1 MRNETQLHNPIRGLH
16 LTFSFAAL
24 VLFSHPLPAAENLA
38 PRAAV
43 SANSQYNH
51 RYAPKWAVDGVI
63 PEEASQSRDLDHAWC
78 VRKEKSGDQG
88 WFRLEWKE
96 PVTVAEV
103 VYFGRTSW
111 FMNECWKEYAL
122 FVDDGA
128 KPVVEGTFE
137 MRHGPQ
143 KITLPEPRRVRSLKL
158 VFKNSY
164 GGFNPGAAEIAVFDA
179 PPSTDELVRRFG
191 RCCAAGEAHL
201 PPYLRGLGIDRPDP
215 EKLGAL
221 IGRLTELHG
230 AEYADADEH
239 AAAFAKIGGDDVE
252 ALAELQRE
260 VLLHDVDK
268 LIAVK
273 RYEITASHVYT
284 YHYEGQ
290 RNGGGIYLID
300 PHHPGAKPVELV
312 ASPDGQILDCDLSYD
327 AKRVLFSMRRGS
339 APGYHIYVVN
349 TDGTGLAQLTDGP
362 WHDYNACWLPDGGI
376 AFLSSREPQFAYCW
390 HAPVGIL
397 HRMEA
402 DGSGVQKLS
411 ANYLNDFTPY
421 VLEDG
426 RIIYSRWEYVD
437 RPAIPIQSLWTVA
450 PDGTGL
456 SGYFGNR
463 VLSPGTFMDARSVPG
478 TLSILCTM
486 TGHNG
491 PTRGAIGLI
500 TRAEGVNDQD
510 AIVNLTPDTPLPNVD
525 QGNGNTAGTKPYSCP
540 VPLDSE
546 RFLVSA
552 RGPVLVRTID
562 GACQSVA
569 LPAPKDGMQY
579 FFTQPVR
586 PRTRPPVV
594 SGLHRH
600 EEPAKDAVVFVQ
612 DVYNGLEPTV
622 RRGEVTHL
630 RVVQEM
636 SKPLRI
642 DPSLRAFGFQFPVI
656 SCGATYAAKNVL
668 GEVPVDAE
676 GSACFTVPAG
686 RPVYF
691 MALDA
696 DGRAVQRMRSFTHFM
711 PGETQGC
718 VGCHEHRTS
727 VAKAP
732 SHIPSSLEPLPLAP
746 PEWGRGGFSYTRV
759 VQPIWDKHCV
769 ECHNPIDTV
778 SGLDLTGDKTD
789 FFSVSYD
796 MLARENQGREGSPY
810 VNWIPTYNGQE
821 WNILEVMPKRW
832 GSHRS
837 RLAEV
842 IATNHA
848 CTEEHKQK
856 FTLTPEERRRVYAWI
871 DLNVPYYGTSETANP
886 GRIGCRHL
894 YPAGLDGLLADVG
907 RRRCAA
913 CHQPTKSGRHGPE
926 QQQAAVG
933 GILPAAV
940 PRHVWTRIT
949 RPELNAFLLAPLAKS
964 AGGTQKCGKP
974 VFANKNDAD
983 YRKILEAF
991 AEVTA
996 KLEQTPRV
1004 DMEGGKACETVDRCC
1019 E

>member
-1 MRNETQLHNPIRGLH
+1 MQKPMRNRDH
-16 LTFSFAAL
+16 LPTPFTASTPSTIGRTVSWLFFPSPVQSGVKRAVLSFFDDWRKPCGTKPNCTTRSAVCISPSLSLPLFS
-24 VLFSHPLPAAENLA
+24 FSHPLPAAENLA

-51 RYAPKWAVDGVI
+51 RYAPKWAVDGIVP
-63 PEEASQSRDLDHAWC
+63 PEGSKSADLDHAWC
-78 VRKEKSGDQG
+78 VRKEKSGDRG
-88 WFRLEWKE
+88 WFCLEWKT

-111 FMNECWKEYAL
+111 FLNECWKEYAL

-128 KPVVEGTFE
+128 KPIAEGAFE

-143 KITLPEPRRVRSLKL
+143 KITLPKPRRVRSLKL
-158 VFKNSY
+158 VFKNSF

-179 PPSTDELVRRFG
+179 SPSTDELVRRFG
-191 RCCAAGEAHL
+191 PCCAAGEAHL

-221 IGRLTELHG
+221 IGRLKELHG
-230 AEYADADEH
+230 DEYADADEH
-239 AAAFAKIGGDDVE
+239 AAAFAKIDDDDVE
-252 ALAELQRE
+252 ALAELQRD

-273 RYEITASHVYT
+273 RHEITASHVYT

-290 RNGGGIYLID
+290 QNGGGIYLID
-300 PHHPGAKPVELV
+300 PHDPDAEPVELV

-349 TDGTGLAQLTDGP
+349 IDGTGLAQLTDGP

-376 AFLSSREPQFAYCW
+376 ASLLSSREPQFAYCW

-562 GACQSVA
+562 GTCQSVA

-586 PRTRPPVV
+586 RRMRPPVV

-622 RRGEVTHL
+622 RRGEVHPPPRRAGDEQAAADRSEPQSVRIPVPGHFL
-630 RVVQEM
+630 RGD
-636 SKPLRI
+636 L
-642 DPSLRAFGFQFPVI
+642 
-656 SCGATYAAKNVL
+656 CG
-668 GEVPVDAE
+668 EE
-676 GSACFTVPAG
+676 
-686 RPVYF
+686 RP
-691 MALDA
+691 
-696 DGRAVQRMRSFTHFM
+696 
-711 PGETQGC
+711 
-718 VGCHEHRTS
+718 
-727 VAKAP
+727 
-732 SHIPSSLEPLPLAP
+732 
-746 PEWGRGGFSYTRV
+746 GRGPG
-759 VQPIWDKHCV
+759 
-769 ECHNPIDTV
+769 
-778 SGLDLTGDKTD
+778 
-789 FFSVSYD
+789 
-796 MLARENQGREGSPY
+796 
-810 VNWIPTYNGQE
+810 
-821 WNILEVMPKRW
+821 
-832 GSHRS
+832 
-837 RLAEV
+837 
-842 IATNHA
+842 
-848 CTEEHKQK
+848 
-856 FTLTPEERRRVYAWI
+856 RRRGECLLHGA
-871 DLNVPYYGTSETANP
+871 
-886 GRIGCRHL
+886 RRK
-894 YPAGLDGLLADVG
+894 AGLLHGVG
-907 RRRCAA
+907 RRRPGRPADAELHPLHAGRDSRLRRLPRTPHVRGQGAVTHPEFTRTAPPRAA
-913 CHQPTKSGRHGPE
+913 GMGPRRIF
-926 QQQAAVG
+926 VH
-933 GILPAAV
+933 
-940 PRHVWTRIT
+940 PRR
-949 RPELNAFLLAPLAKS
+949 S
-964 AGGTQKCGKP
+964 ADLG
-974 VFANKNDAD
+974 
-983 YRKILEAF
+983 
-991 AEVTA
+991 
-996 KLEQTPRV
+996 
-1004 DMEGGKACETVDRCC
+1004 
-1019 E
+1019 